1 MMLTDQIIDAS
12 KKISEIINMVSSYLK
27 IYVDYCYSLLGQASL
42 FFCLY
47 LA

>member
-12 KKISEIINMVSSYLK
+12 KKISEIINMVSSYLI